1 VIGRV
6 WLVARTHDQPDKML
20 SVAIYGVS
28 LILLY
33 SASSALHLVNGSERT
48 IFRLR
53 RCDHAAIYILIAGTY
68 TPLCYHFLDGGWRWL
83 MLGMIWTLAIMG
95 AIYKLRFHWKSR
107 TSTLG
112 YVAGRHYRRANGHP
126 SAANGRTDPDTGR
139 RAALYG
145 RRSGL
150 RAGQAQFASLFHR
163 ARSLACVRDGRER
176 AALRGNHAVCG
187 VRKEKAKRKR
197 KDNAKA
203 RRREGT
209 KEKGTYG

>member
-1 VIGRV
+1 MMHRFREPTSGLTHLLGAVLGVVGLI
-6 WLVARTHDQPDKML
+6 WLVSKTHDQPDKML

-83 MLGMIWTLAIMG
+83 LLGTIWTLAIMG
-95 AIYKLRFHWKSR
+95 AIYKLRFHWQRR

-112 YVAGRHYRRANGHP
+112 YVAMGWVGII
-126 SAANGRTDPDTGR
+126 AAPTAVHLLPTG
-139 RAALYG
+139 AIMLILGGALLYTVG
-145 RRSGL
+145 VVV
-150 RAGQAQFASLFHR
+150 FALDKPNFHR
-163 ARSLACVRDGRER
+163 YFNAHDLWHVFVMGGSALHF
-176 AALRGNHAVCG
+176 AAIMLYV
-187 VRKEKAKRKR
+187 V
-197 KDNAKA
+197 
-203 RRREGT
+203 
-209 KEKGTYG
+209 